1 MTPNII
7 SELKTK
13 SPEELKQLWL
23 DAKDYDTN
31 GEKTRRLVTLAENHY
46 GRSDGIYVDAVCHTL
61 YRFLAKRYIQSIQ
74 VTECVGCEPSE
85 MW

>member
-7 SELKTK
+7 TELKSK

-23 DAKDYDTN
+23 DAKEYDTW
-31 GEKTRRLVTLAENHY
+31 GEKTRRLVDLAEKYY
-46 GRSDGIYVDAVCHTL
+46 GYSQGVHIDCLVNTL

-85 MW
+85 VW